1 MDVSIIIV
9 NYNTSEVT
17 KNCIDSIYEYTK
29 EVNFEIILVD
39 NNSKD
44 NSKIIFSKDSRIK
57 YLYQNSNLGFG
68 KANNIGFKHAKG
80 KYLFLLNSDTL
91 LRSNAVKEFYD
102 YMEKCSNNIACIGTI
117 LVDVEGHAMTS
128 FGRFPNFWTGI
139 TWFTIL
145 GPVLQKLRLIKENH
159 HQNEEKY
166 VDYVSGADIF
176 LKRSIA
182 MELGLFDPEFFMYF
196 EETEMQ
202 YRFTQKG
209 YKNLIYDKPHII
221 HLEGYSM
228 NKVYKKTLS
237 KLILPLKGYF
247 IYLKKTRGIFIYCL
261 FRFLY
266 ALISPFWLIDPRY
279 SFKDKLAYMKEAYR

>member
-9 NYNTSEVT
+9 NYNTCDVT
-17 KNCIDSIYEYTK
+17 KNCINSIFEYTK
-29 EVNFEIILVD
+29 DVNFEVILVD
-39 NNSKD
+39 NNSQD
-44 NSKIIFSKDSRIK
+44 ESKSQFSEDKRINYI
-57 YLYQNSNLGFG
+57 YLTSNLGFG
-68 KANNIGFKHAKG
+68 KANNVGYEQAKG

-102 YMEKCSNNIACIGTI
+102 YMETCPNNIACIGTI
-117 LVDVEGHAMTS
+117 LVDVEGHTMTS

-145 GPVLQKLRLIKENH
+145 GPILHKLKLIKENH
-159 HQNEEKY
+159 YQNDYKY

-176 LKRSIA
+176 LKKSIA
-182 MELGLFDPEFFMYF
+182 IEFGLFDPDFFMYF

-209 YKNLIYDKPHII
+209 YKNLIYDKPNII

-228 NKVYKKTLS
+228 NKVYKKTLN

-261 FRFLY
+261 FRFLF
-266 ALISPFWLIDPRY
+266 ALISPCWLIDPRY
-279 SFKDKLAYMKEAYR
+279 SFKDKLAYIKEAYK